1 MMKFWRWA
9 TNATA
14 AQTPARILL
23 LEGYIAEESWFE
35 DDITPKQFKEEL
47 YANASEMP
55 DDIRVQISSPG
66 GDCFAAAKIYDML
79 KEYPGKVT
87 VEIHALAASAASVIA
102 MAGDEVLMS
111 PTSCIMIHNPE
122 TLAMGEVSDLEA
134 AIGLLGEVKESIL
147 NAYAIKTGMP
157 RTKLAHMMD
166 AETWMSARKAV
177 ELGFADGI
185 LYEGSEPQAENATG
199 GFLFDRVTVTN
210 SLLHKMPRK
219 LIAERIITDDFQLL
233 PLSKSIPI
241 DQLEKRLSLLRH

>member
-1 MMKFWRWA
+1 MHKFWKWA

-14 AQTPARILL
+14 AQAPARTLL
-23 LEGYIAEESWFE
+23 LEGYIAEESWLD

-47 YANASEMP
+47 YAHTSEMP

-122 TLAMGEVSDLEA
+122 TLAMGEASDLET
-134 AIGLLGEVKESIL
+134 AIGLLVEVKESIL
-147 NAYAIKTGMP
+147 NAYALKTGMQ
-157 RTKLAHMMD
+157 RVKLAHMMD

-177 ELGFADGI
+177 ELKFADGI
-185 LYEGSEPQAENATG
+185 LYENNGPQTENTGS

-210 SLLHKMPRK
+210 SLLSKLPRRM
-219 LIAERIITDDFQLL
+219 IPEPAITEFIRQAPL
-233 PLSKSIPI
+233 PQGVPI